1 MEREA
6 KQNKCRAGRFVGS
19 KPPYTEGANHTC
31 SISGKPDAE
40 HAIIIPCRVPIRK
53 AYAWWRFGMP
63 FRIEHRS
70 CLFVVARKT

>member
-6 KQNKCRAGRFVGS
+6 KQNKCRAGRLVGS
-19 KPPYTEGANHTC
+19 KPPYTEGANHTR

-40 HAIIIPCRVPIRK
+40 HAIIIPCRALIRK
-53 AYAWWRFGMP
+53 VYGGGRFDVP